1 MLTRDTIGVAGSK
14 SICMHH
20 RACEYPL
27 VRSGGRALP
36 LLRRYTLMVCM
47 LLALMNAAAGGVNKK
62 LLVKPDTPEG
72 NFLTL
77 ISLETDYDKRLVLI
91 RQFTI
96 MFPKSESI
104 GWAYSQLQEASIKD
118 GHWDQAIQAGD
129 KLLELDP
136 DDLEAA
142 RYNLQAARSKDDK
155 ALIKKYT
162 EMNEAIAQRVVTA
175 PVITDD
181 PEEAATQKKR
191 EELAA
196 GLLAQREYALYDQ
209 ALNAADPHK
218 KIALLDQV
226 LQLNP
231 QTRYLNDVLLSY
243 FLAYKQLN
251 DAGKTLAAAE
261 KVMQRDQSHEDVMLF
276 IADYYFR
283 RKEEPR
289 KVLEYCEKII
299 TLMNSKKKPRAL
311 SDTEWTHQKALYSGL
326 AHYIAG
332 SVQVDDEQY
341 DSADRSL
348 RLALPLLQDNETY
361 VPAVLSSLGWANY
374 QLARYSEAV
383 RFYKQCLPYGGA
395 YKEQAEKNLAAIKA
409 GHNVDH

>member
-1 MLTRDTIGVAGSK
+1 MLIRNTNGVIVSTTTYVQRYIRK
-14 SICMHH
+14 YHLLPWVIC
-20 RACEYPL
+20 
-27 VRSGGRALP
+27 
-36 LLRRYTLMVCM
+36 
-47 LLALMNAAAGGVNKK
+47 LLAALLAQTAFAGINKK
-62 LLVKPDTPEG
+62 LVIKADTPEG
-72 NFLTL
+72 NFLAL
-77 ISLETDYDKRLVLI
+77 ISLETDYDKRLALI
-91 RQFTI
+91 GQFTV

-104 GWAYSQLQEASIKD
+104 GWAYSQIQDANIRD

-142 RYNLQAARSKDDK
+142 RYNLQAAKSKDDK
-155 ALIKKYT
+155 ALVKKYA

-175 PVITDD
+175 PVVTDD
-181 PEEAATQKKR
+181 PDEAATQKKR

-196 GLLAQREYALYDQ
+196 GMLAQREYALYDQ
-209 ALNAADPHK
+209 ALNAADPQK

-231 QTRYLNDVLLSY
+231 HTRYLNDVLLSY

-251 DAGKTLAAAE
+251 DAPKTLAAAE
-261 KVMQRDQSHEDVMLF
+261 KVLARDQSHEDVLLF
-276 IADYYFR
+276 VADYYFR

-289 KVLEYCEKII
+289 KVLEFCDKIVA
-299 TLMNSKKKPRAL
+299 LMNSKKKPRAL
-311 SDTEWTHQKALYSGL
+311 SDTEWNHQKALYGGL
-326 AHYIAG
+326 AHYMAG
-332 SVQVDDEQY
+332 SVHVNDEQY
-341 DSADRSL
+341 ESADRSL
-348 RLALPLLQDNETY
+348 RLALPLLQDNTTY

-383 RFYKQCLPYGGA
+383 RFYKQCLPFGGV

-409 GHNVDH
+409 EHSVDQ

>member
-1 MLTRDTIGVAGSK
+1 MLTRDAIGVTESTSA
-14 SICMHH
+14 CMHY
-20 RACEYPL
+20 RACKYHL
-27 VRSGGRALP
+27 VPNKGRAVF
-36 LLRRYTLMVCM
+36 LLRLCALMVYI
-47 LLALMNAAAGGVNKK
+47 LLTPVDATAGVNKK
-62 LLVKPDTPEG
+62 LVVKPDTPEG

-77 ISLETDYDKRLVLI
+77 VSLETDYDKRLALI
-91 RQFTI
+91 RQFTA

-104 GWAYSQLQEASIKD
+104 GWAYSQLQEANIRDSQ
-118 GHWDQAIQAGD
+118 WDQAIQAGD

-155 ALIKKYT
+155 PLIKKYT
-162 EMNEAIAQRVVTA
+162 ELNEAIAQRVVAT

-181 PEEAATQKKR
+181 PDEAATQEKR
-191 EELAA
+191 EQLAA

-231 QTRYLNDVLLSY
+231 HSRYLNDVLLSY

-251 DAGKTLAAAE
+251 EATQTLTAAE
-261 KVMQRDQSHEDVMLF
+261 RVLERDQSHEDVLLF
-276 IADYYFR
+276 VADYYFR

-289 KVLEYCEKII
+289 RVLEYCEKIVA
-299 TLMNSKKKPRAL
+299 LMNSKKKPRAL
-311 SDTEWTHQKALYSGL
+311 SDTEWSHQKALYGGL
-326 AHYIAG
+326 AHYMAG
-332 SVQVDDEQY
+332 SVHVNDEQY

-348 RLALPLLQDNETY
+348 RLALPLLQDNNTY
-361 VPAVLSSLGWANY
+361 LPAVLSSLGWTNY

-383 RFYKQCLPYGGA
+383 RFYKQCLSYGGV

-409 GHNVDH
+409 EHNVDH